1 MAAEST
7 ASSPNTSFI
16 QTIPWLVTKVVG
28 VLFTLRRPKNEAADS
43 TEDSYSDIRP
53 PHSLVLVHSPYDSPI
68 SSPDNTDLSLTLQ
81 RAPISSP
88 RNTDLSLQCEEM
100 SSTPIEKLQHI
111 PSDTIAV
118 SPIIPNLELSLE
130 FDESDDSPTGSQDGL
145 DELGASID
153 G

>member
-1 MAAEST
+1 M
-7 ASSPNTSFI
+7 
-16 QTIPWLVTKVVG
+16 
-28 VLFTLRRPKNEAADS
+28 VLE
-43 TEDSYSDIRP
+43 
-53 PHSLVLVHSPYDSPI
+53 HSPYDSPI

-88 RNTDLSLQCEEM
+88 RSTDLSLQLEGM
-100 SSTPIEKLQHI
+100 SSTPIEKLQDI

-118 SPIIPNLELSLE
+118 SPIIPNLE

>member
-1 MAAEST
+1 M
-7 ASSPNTSFI
+7 
-16 QTIPWLVTKVVG
+16 
-28 VLFTLRRPKNEAADS
+28 
-43 TEDSYSDIRP
+43 
-53 PHSLVLVHSPYDSPI
+53 VLVYSPYDSPI

-88 RNTDLSLQCEEM
+88 RNTDLSLQREEM
-100 SSTPIEKLQHI
+100 SSTPIEKLQHHI

-118 SPIIPNLELSLE
+118 SPIILNLELSLE

-145 DELGASID
+145 DELGPSID

>member
-1 MAAEST
+1 
-7 ASSPNTSFI
+7 
-16 QTIPWLVTKVVG
+16 
-28 VLFTLRRPKNEAADS
+28 
-43 TEDSYSDIRP
+43 
-53 PHSLVLVHSPYDSPI
+53 
-68 SSPDNTDLSLTLQ
+68 
-81 RAPISSP
+81 
-88 RNTDLSLQCEEM
+88 M
-100 SSTPIEKLQHI
+100 SSTPIEKLQHHI